1 MAATTGMVRDMH
13 DVIIIGAGGHAVSVA
28 ETVLAGGHRIR
39 AFVSE
44 SPETDDLLGV
54 PVVAPDTQPEQDPS
68 THVVLAIG
76 DNSQRERA
84 WKRYVGIVGEAR
96 LPAFIHP
103 SAHVSALA
111 NIAPGTVILQGAI
124 VGSGA
129 QVGYACLI
137 NTGAILDHESA
148 LEDYAS
154 LAPGAVTGGRVR
166 IGTRSAISIG
176 ATLTHGVSVG
186 PDTVI
191 GAASLVTRDV
201 PGNVVAYGIPAR
213 VIRPREAADPYLT
226 SHLHLTGN
234 QGLNDA

>member
-1 MAATTGMVRDMH
+1 MVKHMR

-28 ETVLAGGHRIR
+28 ETVLAGGHHIR
-39 AFVSE
+39 VFVSE
-44 SPETDDLLGV
+44 AHETTDLLGV
-54 PVVAPDTQPEQDPS
+54 PVVAADTHPEQDPS

-76 DNSQRERA
+76 DNFQRERA
-84 WKRYVGIVGEAR
+84 WKRYVAAVGEAR
-96 LPAFIHP
+96 LPALIHP
-103 SAHVSALA
+103 SAHVSSLA
-111 NIAPGTVILQGAI
+111 TIAPGTVILQGAI

-176 ATLTHGVSVG
+176 ATLTHGISIG
-186 PDTVI
+186 ADTVI
-191 GAASLVTRDV
+191 GAASLVTTDM
-201 PGNVVAYGIPAR
+201 PGNVVAYGTPAR
-213 VIRPREAADPYLT
+213 IVRPREAADPYLASAPSIT
-226 SHLHLTGN
+226 AE
-234 QGLNDA
+234 QGQNRA